1 MIQNRRRTAVCVRVS
16 KISGYNNMGL
26 LLSKPKKKT
35 KKVPEFATVKKTK
48 TKKQPMTPRTKM
60 TRKTVRLSTPASQR
74 KKAYERWLKGN
85 QNTSNSKKQLKF

>member
-48 TKKQPMTPRTKM
+48 TKKQLMTPRTKM